1 MVQFE
6 VILEALGQ
14 IGPAQIIICLL
25 WSYYNFLGGFNGLAT
40 VFIAYTPD
48 VRCNVPPLDNST
60 VYPNL
65 TEVDILN
72 FTTPYDSASD
82 EYNGCYRYNYDLN
95 TCDGTLSCVN
105 QSASTINC
113 DNGYHYDRSIFTE
126 TVVTEFDLICGD
138 KYLNTVATSMYYV
151 GFLIGSII
159 FGNFADAYGRK
170 TCSLLTCVGV
180 LGCMFGLAFS
190 RSVALYI
197 VLRTALAMFDY
208 GCIGTFVYIMEIVGK
223 KWRTFFGILYQMF
236 FVFGYM
242 IMSGIAYNWR
252 DWHEIT
258 FVTALL
264 GVPFLFL
271 ALIIPESPRWLFI
284 KKKDKQGIKV
294 SKLLARINKVELTDE
309 IWERAKEADKQ
320 ISTDTSNATSVKYT
334 SLDLFK
340 TKASTLVTLNVMFNW
355 LVNSLVYYGVSLNA
369 GALAGDLFVNNTL
382 NGVME
387 IASYIICIIFMDRI
401 GRRILLCAN
410 MLVAGLGLLASVIV
424 NVYADDNESLITLG
438 VVFSFIGKFGISG
451 SFATIYNFTTELFPT
466 VLRSNAVGAGSFAAR
481 IGGIVAPYVISLQ
494 DYVSWLP
501 NTIFAILGI
510 AAGILSLFFPET
522 NGVPMMETPQ
532 EAEEF
537 YKNWK
542 KHKQV
547 SELDLSREMKSYDNS
562 ACEEMSTKI

>member
-14 IGPAQIIICLL
+14 IGPVQILICVL
-25 WSYYNFLGGFNGLAT
+25 WSYFNLIAGFNSLAT

-105 QSASTINC
+105 QSASTVKC

-126 TVVTEFDLICGD
+126 TVVTEFVSTL
-138 KYLNTVATSMYYV
+138 L
-151 GFLIGSII
+151 
-159 FGNFADAYGRK
+159 
-170 TCSLLTCVGV
+170 SL
-180 LGCMFGLAFS
+180 
-190 RSVALYI
+190 
-197 VLRTALAMFDY
+197 
-208 GCIGTFVYIMEIVGK
+208 
-223 KWRTFFGILYQMF
+223 
-236 FVFGYM
+236 
-242 IMSGIAYNWR
+242 
-252 DWHEIT
+252 
-258 FVTALL
+258 
-264 GVPFLFL
+264 PFLL
-271 ALIIPESPRWLFI
+271 IALIIPESPRWLFI

-309 IWERAKEADKQ
+309 IWERAKEAEKQ

-340 TKASTLVTLNVMFNW
+340 TKATTLVTLNVMFNW

-401 GRRILLCAN
+401 GRRILLCASL
-410 MLVAGLGLLASVIV
+410 LVAGLGLLASVIV

-438 VVFSFIGKFGISG
+438 VVFSFIGKVGISG
-451 SFATIYNFTTELFPT
+451 SFAIIYNFTSELFPT
-466 VLRSNAVGAGSFAAR
+466 VLRSNAVGVGSFAAR
-481 IGGIVAPYVISLQ
+481 IGGIVAPYIISLQ

-501 NTIFAILGI
+501 NTIFGVFGI
-510 AAGILSLFFPET
+510 AAGILSLFLPET
-522 NGVPMMETPQ
+522 NGVPMMETPE

-547 SELDLSREMKSYDNS
+547 SELDLSGYENS
-562 ACEEMSTKI
+562 TCEEMSTKI

>member
-14 IGPAQIIICLL
+14 IGPVQILICVL
-25 WSYYNFLGGFNGLAT
+25 WSYFNLIAGFNSLAT

-105 QSASTINC
+105 QSASTVKC

-126 TVVTEFDLICGD
+126 TVVTEFNLICGD

-151 GFLIGSII
+151 GFLIGSIV
-159 FGNFADAYGRK
+159 FGNFADAFGRK
-170 TCSLLTCVGV
+170 LCSLLTCVGF

-197 VLRTALAMFDY
+197 VLRTAIAAFGY
-208 GCIGTFVYIMEIVGK
+208 GTTIGTFVYIMEIVGM
-223 KWRTFFGILYQMF
+223 KWRTFFGMFYQTF
-236 FVFGYM
+236 FALGYM
-242 IMSGIAYNWR
+242 IMGGIAYNWR

-258 FVTALL
+258 FVSTLL
-264 GVPFLFL
+264 SLPFLL
-271 ALIIPESPRWLFI
+271 IALIIPESPRWLFI

-309 IWERAKEADKQ
+309 IWERAKEAEKQ

-340 TKASTLVTLNVMFNW
+340 TKATTLVTLNVMFNW

-401 GRRILLCAN
+401 GRRILLCASL
-410 MLVAGLGLLASVIV
+410 LVAGLGLLASVIV

-438 VVFSFIGKFGISG
+438 VVFSFIGKVGISG
-451 SFATIYNFTTELFPT
+451 SFAIIYNFTSELFPT
-466 VLRSNAVGAGSFAAR
+466 VLRSNAVGVGSFAAR
-481 IGGIVAPYVISLQ
+481 IGGIVAPYIISLQ

-501 NTIFAILGI
+501 NTIFGVFGI
-510 AAGILSLFFPET
+510 AAGILSLFLPET
-522 NGVPMMETPQ
+522 NGVPMMETPE

-547 SELDLSREMKSYDNS
+547 SELDLSGYENS
-562 ACEEMSTKI
+562 TCEEMSTKI